1 MYISVLGGDLFAC
14 SGELLIKMYCVF
26 KMEKNKHDL
35 CLWAKGVRMSGWA
48 ILGLKSCVSQKL
60 IPQARIMDKWVPAD
74 GGGAC
79 TLGYDHTAAKYGCH
93 SKAEVH
99 TQFSYIEDDH
109 QLLKKH
115 TVIISAKM
123 WIYLNLA
130 ACPVNSSDIRPWQH
144 NTNSLRFLHPPPS
157 LRCELLFP
165 MQDASYS

>member
-1 MYISVLGGDLFAC
+1 MG
-14 SGELLIKMYCVF
+14 
-26 KMEKNKHDL
+26 
-35 CLWAKGVRMSGWA
+35 R
-48 ILGLKSCVSQKL
+48 KL
-60 IPQARIMDKWVPAD
+60 
-74 GGGAC
+74 GGAC

-109 QLLKKH
+109 QLLRKH
-115 TVIISAKM
+115 TVNISAKM

-130 ACPVNSSDIRPWQH
+130 ACPVNSSDIRRWQH